1 MRICGKDRTSTLLGG
16 HSGSPLSAPCEKSGL
31 VVPEKAQREFPGIGL
46 RCLLLLLMMAVNLWA
61 QAAPSPAVPPDPPQ
75 APDLFSSNDGKL
87 GVPMQIV
94 LLLTLLTLLPAAIAS
109 LTPFLRLVVVLHFL
123 RQAVGTQTAPSN
135 QTLLGLAL
143 FLTVV
148 LMQPVADQVHAE
160 AIVPLQKN
168 EIGQLE
174 ALQRAAGPVKQF
186 LARFVREKDVA
197 LFLEI
202 TDKPRPNDLDDL
214 DLTVLMPAYVL
225 SELKISF
232 QIGAVLFLPFL
243 VIDLLVASITL
254 SLGMIQLPPVM
265 ISVPFKLLLFVLVDG
280 WNLVVGSLVKGF
292 Y

>member
-1 MRICGKDRTSTLLGG
+1 
-16 HSGSPLSAPCEKSGL
+16 
-31 VVPEKAQREFPGIGL
+31 
-46 RCLLLLLMMAVNLWA
+46 
-61 QAAPSPAVPPDPPQ
+61 
-75 APDLFSSNDGKL
+75 
-87 GVPMQIV
+87 
-94 LLLTLLTLLPAAIAS
+94 
-109 LTPFLRLVVVLHFL
+109 
-123 RQAVGTQTAPSN
+123 
-135 QTLLGLAL
+135 
-143 FLTVV
+143 
-148 LMQPVADQVHAE
+148 MQPVADQVHAE
-160 AIVPLQKN
+160 AIVPLQKD
-168 EIGQLE
+168 EIGQME
-174 ALQRAAGPVKQF
+174 ALERAAGPVKQF

>member
-1 MRICGKDRTSTLLGG
+1 MKILAAGG
-16 HSGSPLSAPCEKSGL
+16 EQQLPFDSVAS
-31 VVPEKAQREFPGIGL
+31 EKAHRGVRGAAV
-46 RCLLLLLMMAVNLWA
+46 RSLLLLLMMAVNVWA
-61 QAAPSPAVPPDPPQ
+61 QASPAPAAPPDPPR
-75 APDLFSSNDGKL
+75 APALFSSEDGKL

-94 LLLTLLTLLPAAIAS
+94 LLLTLLTLLPAVIAS

-123 RQAVGTQTAPSN
+123 RQAVGTQTAPSS

-160 AIVPLQKN
+160 AIVPLQKD
-168 EIGQLE
+168 EIGQME
-174 ALQRAAGPVKQF
+174 ALERAAGPVKQF

-202 TDKPRPNDLDDL
+202 TDKPRPRDLDDL

>member
-1 MRICGKDRTSTLLGG
+1 MI
-16 HSGSPLSAPCEKSGL
+16 
-31 VVPEKAQREFPGIGL
+31 
-46 RCLLLLLMMAVNLWA
+46 
-61 QAAPSPAVPPDPPQ
+61 
-75 APDLFSSNDGKL
+75 
-87 GVPMQIV
+87 
-94 LLLTLLTLLPAAIAS
+94 
-109 LTPFLRLVVVLHFL
+109 
-123 RQAVGTQTAPSN
+123 
-135 QTLLGLAL
+135 
-143 FLTVV
+143 
-148 LMQPVADQVHAE
+148 
-160 AIVPLQKN
+160 
-168 EIGQLE
+168 
-174 ALQRAAGPVKQF
+174 QRAAGPVKQF
-186 LARFVREKDVA
+186 GWLASSVRRTCHFDTRAARVPNWAAISRFA

-202 TDKPRPNDLDDL
+202 TDKFLPRPNDLDDL

>member
-1 MRICGKDRTSTLLGG
+1 M
-16 HSGSPLSAPCEKSGL
+16 
-31 VVPEKAQREFPGIGL
+31 PEKAQREFPGIGL

-160 AIVPLQKN
+160 AIVPLQKD